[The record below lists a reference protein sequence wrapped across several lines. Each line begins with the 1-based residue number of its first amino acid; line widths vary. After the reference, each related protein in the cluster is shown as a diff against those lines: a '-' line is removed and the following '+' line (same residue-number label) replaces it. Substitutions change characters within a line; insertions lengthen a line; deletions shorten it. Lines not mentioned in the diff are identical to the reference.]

1 MTKTSIMNVEGIE
14 IALTTINDEDYIS
27 LTDIIKAKDGDFFI
41 SDWLRNRNTLEYL
54 GAWDSMSN
62 PDFNY
67 GEFAIIKCNAG
78 LN

>member
-1 MTKTSIMNVEGIE
+1 MTRTSIMNVEGIE

-41 SDWLRNRNTLEYL
+41 SDWPRNRNTLEYL
-54 GAWDSMSN
+54 GAWESMSN

-67 GEFAIIKCNAG
+67 GES
-78 LN
+78 